1 MCACDVCGRYRER
14 RGEDVRPMMSARC
27 PGARGDDDLR
37 ERVLGVCRRG
47 GENRDKR
54 GAAADDGVWA
64 GLGVPHRKTYT
75 VHR

>member
-1 MCACDVCGRYRER
+1 
-14 RGEDVRPMMSARC
+14 MMSARC

-64 GLGVPHRKTYT
+64 ARCAAPEN
-75 VHR
+75 VHGAL

>member
-1 MCACDVCGRYRER
+1 MG

-64 GLGVPHRKTYT
+64 ARCAAPETRTRCIIG
-75 VHR
+75 